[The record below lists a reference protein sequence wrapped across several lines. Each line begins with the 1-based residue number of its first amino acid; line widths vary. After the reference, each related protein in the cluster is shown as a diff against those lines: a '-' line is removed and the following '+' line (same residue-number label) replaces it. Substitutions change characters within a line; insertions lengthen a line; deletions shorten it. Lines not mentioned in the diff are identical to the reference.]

1 MNQTIT
7 DYPGWK
13 ELPEHVKQAFED
25 SLNKNPKMI
34 RLQQELSRATQQ
46 RNFVKELD
54 LRKKIQEI
62 RFIAQRNLINSK
74 EQEVEE
80 VTTLFNMGLPHET
93 LDKINILMISTY
105 MALDMIEFFV
115 LDINSELKK
124 ADPTASLNMFQP
136 IMKLGKEARGN
147 LTYLWKNTSIYD
159 TEDFNNKADNIREM
173 LVNKAKKVYIQ
184 YAKRVEEKE
193 KQNNKE

>member
-1 MNQTIT
+1 MIT

-13 ELPEHVKQAFED
+13 ELPEHVKKAFED

-74 EQEVEE
+74 EQDVEE

>member
-34 RLQQELSRATQQ
+34 RMQQDLLTAQKN

-62 RFIAQRNLINSK
+62 RFAAQRNLINSK

-80 VTTLFNMGLPHET
+80 VTTLLQMGLSHQT
-93 LDKINILMISTY
+93 LDKINTLMIATY

-115 LDINSELKK
+115 LDINSDLKK

-147 LTYLWKNTSIYD
+147 LSYLWKNTSIYD
-159 TEDFNNKADNIREM
+159 TEDFNNKADDIREM
-173 LVNKAKKVYIQ
+173 LLNKAKKVYLQ

-193 KQNNKE
+193 KQKDS

>member
-1 MNQTIT
+1 MNQMIM

-74 EQEVEE
+74 EQDVEE